1 MGDPM
6 RVCLMIEGQ
15 EDVTWD
21 EWLALAQASEEAG
34 LEALF
39 TSDHYYSCFDREERG
54 SFDAWTLLAALA
66 ARTSRLR
73 LGTMVSPVTFR
84 HPSLLAKAAVTV
96 DHISAGRVEVGL
108 GAGWYDREHAAYGF
122 PFHTM
127 GVRMEMLDEQ
137 LEFVHRS
144 WTEPS
149 FSFSGRHY
157 EVEECPALPK
167 PVQKPHPNL
176 IVAGGG
182 LPKTVRAAARWA
194 YEYNTWGFAPEECGE
209 IRRRVEEAWAA
220 EGRDPATLVFSVMAR
235 CAVGSDRAEAEERVR
250 RSIELTFES
259 DEGDPLSRSRAW
271 VSGTVREVVEKIRAY
286 EEAGVDRIM
295 LQHFDHADVEMVRLI
310 GREVVP
316 AVL

>member
-1 MGDPM
+1 M

-21 EWLALAQASEEAG
+21 EWLALAQACEEAG

-66 ARTSRLR
+66 ARTSRIR

-84 HPSLLAKAAVTV
+84 HPSVLAKAAVTV
-96 DHISAGRVEVGL
+96 DHISAGRVEVGF

-127 GVRMEMLDEQ
+127 GVRMEMLEEQ
-137 LEFVHRS
+137 LEIVHRS
-144 WTEPS
+144 WTGGP

-157 EVEECPALPK
+157 ELEECPALPK

-182 LPKTVRAAARWA
+182 LPKTVRAAARGA
-194 YEYNTWGFAPEECGE
+194 DEYDTWGFSPEECRE
-209 IRRRVEEAWAA
+209 MRCRLEEAWVA

-235 CAVGSDRAEAEERVR
+235 CAVGRDRAEAEERVQ
-250 RSIELTFES
+250 RSLVLTFES
-259 DEGDPLSRSRAW
+259 DEDDPLGRARAW
-271 VSGTVREVVEKIRAY
+271 VAGTVDEVVEKVRAY
-286 EEAGVDRIM
+286 EDAGVDRIM